1 MHSVFLRGVSV
12 IFRYTHFLIA
22 SILID
27 ILLSGGSLWA
37 ADAKSDATTSL
48 QNLIELALE
57 HNSKDRVKGKYL
69 ASENVT
75 FLVKKYFY
83 QIETKVEQ
91 LATAKEVRDHF
102 QKGIKKSEEIFDS
115 DEGSVSQADITKLK
129 LGLSNTLS
137 NIVDLEYELK
147 VGKLNLS
154 KLINQ
159 ELLGENDI
167 KTSDPLPIDF
177 PFTNFGQYLKAKHL
191 TTKKNKIIGDAGIN
205 LNKTNGR
212 EPSNLTEENRLL
224 LLKAFWGVKLSNDK
238 VMLGKKNRKIT
249 RALLVAE
256 VANYDFG
263 IGDSQDLFEALII
276 YTRVFSSYLDSIYA
290 LKVSVAELEKLTDS
304 IYARN

>member
-1 MHSVFLRGVSV
+1 MHNVFLRGVSV
-12 IFRYTHFLIA
+12 IFRYTRFLVA
-22 SILID
+22 SILIY
-27 ILLSGGSLWA
+27 ILISGGSLWA

-48 QNLIELALE
+48 QYLIELALE
-57 HNSKDRVKGKYL
+57 HNSKDRVNGKYL

-115 DEGSVSQADITKLK
+115 GEGSVSQADITKLK

-137 NIVDLEYELK
+137 NIVDFEYELK
-147 VGKLNLS
+147 IGKLNLG

-159 ELLGENDI
+159 ELLGENYV

-191 TTKKNKIIGDAGIN
+191 TTQKNKIIGDAGIN
-205 LNKTNGR
+205 LNKSDGR
-212 EPSNLTEENRLL
+212 EPLILTEENRLL
-224 LLKAFWGVKLSNDK
+224 LLKAFFGVKLSNDK
-238 VMLGKKNRKIT
+238 VILGKENRKIT

-276 YTRVFSSYLDSIYA
+276 YTRVFSSYLDSVYA